1 MKHKELLAAGIVRDI
16 GFSSK
21 DVFDFYLYDLDRKKI
36 LYKILDTYVRDDGSM
51 IVRIVQQYN
60 NVGLIQLYED

>member
-1 MKHKELLAAGIVRDI
+1 MPNKILLAAGIVRDI

-21 DVFDFYLYDLDRKKI
+21 DVFDLYLYNLDHKKTV
-36 LYKILDTYVRDDGSM
+36 YQVLDTYVRDDGSM

-60 NVGLIQLYED
+60 QAGLIQLYGD

>member
-1 MKHKELLAAGIVRDI
+1 MPNKILLAAGIVRDI

-21 DVFDFYLYDLDRKKI
+21 DVFDLYLYNLDHKKTV
-36 LYKILDTYVRDDGSM
+36 YQVLDTYVRDDGSM

-60 NVGLIQLYED
+60 QVGLIQLYGD